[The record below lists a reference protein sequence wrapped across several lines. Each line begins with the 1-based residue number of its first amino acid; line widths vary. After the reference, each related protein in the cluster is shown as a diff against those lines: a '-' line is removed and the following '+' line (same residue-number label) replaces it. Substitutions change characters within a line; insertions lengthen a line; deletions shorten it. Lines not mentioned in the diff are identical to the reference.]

1 MAIETFKSAKDWLLV
16 GLLIYMAGM
25 DRDTN
30 KMVQQ
35 LHDDNIVKTIEIKDL
50 KEKIVAIDNEHKE
63 GRKQD
68 QKKLHRFEAILNDN
82 HLYQKKMLTE
92 DGD

>member
-16 GLLIYMAGM
+16 GMLIYMASM

-50 KEKIVAIDNEHKE
+50 RDKIAVIDKE
-63 GRKQD
+63 RKNDREQD
-68 QKKLHRFEAILNDN
+68 LKRLHRFEAILNDN
-82 HLYQKKMLTE
+82 HIYQKKMLTE
-92 DGD
+92 DGE